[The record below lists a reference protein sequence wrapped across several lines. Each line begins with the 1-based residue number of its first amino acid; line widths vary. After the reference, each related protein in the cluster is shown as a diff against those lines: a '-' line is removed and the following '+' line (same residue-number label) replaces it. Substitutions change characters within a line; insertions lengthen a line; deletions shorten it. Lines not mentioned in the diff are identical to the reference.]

1 MRRRYFFH
9 AIPLMLSA
17 LLATIG
23 LPSSVQADR
32 PETLTIAAANSL
44 KDVLQ
49 KILPLFEA
57 QHKNLN
63 VRVVYGPS
71 QTLREQIEQGSPVD
85 VFLPSLF
92 EEVEQLE
99 QKKLVIKAT
108 TRIYAG
114 TSLVLVTGTALPAPI
129 GSIKDLEKIPVRRIA
144 VGDPVTSSVG
154 KVSAQFLKNARLD
167 QRLQSHYVYG
177 AHSRAVLD
185 LVANGEAEVGVV
197 YRTDAVSNAKIRI
210 IEATPAD
217 SHAPIRYGLA
227 IPWTAKNTT
236 WAREFSDFL
245 LAPHVQTILE
255 EYGFD
260 RISARVGLA
269 RRQEGKQ

>member
-1 MRRRYFFH
+1 MTKRYFLY
-9 AIPLMLSA
+9 ALPIVLSA
-17 LLATIG
+17 ILATIG
-23 LPSSVQADR
+23 LPSVTQADH

-44 KDVLQ
+44 KDVLR

-71 QTLREQIEQGSPVD
+71 QTLRDQIEQGSPVD

-99 QKKLVIKAT
+99 QKRLVLKET

-114 TSLVLVTGTALPAPI
+114 TSLVLITATVLPAPI
-129 GSIKDLEKIPVRRIA
+129 GSIHDLERIPVRRVAI
-144 VGDPVTSSVG
+144 GNPETSSVG
-154 KVSAQFLKNARLD
+154 KVAAEFMKNAHLD
-167 QRLQSHYVYG
+167 QRLRSHYVYG
-177 AHSRAVLD
+177 EHSRAVLD

-197 YRTDAVSNAKIRI
+197 YRTDAVSNTKIRI
-210 IEATPAD
+210 IEATPSD
-217 SHAPIRYGLA
+217 SHVPVQYGLA
-227 IPWTAKNTT
+227 IPWTAKSTT

-245 LAPHVQTILE
+245 LTPQIQTILE

-260 RISARVGLA
+260 RVSSKVGLVK
-269 RRQEGKQ
+269 RQGGNR